1 MPPDDGD
8 VSLLVGGQLLSG
20 WQEVRIGV
28 GIERMPSD
36 FDLVVTDRY
45 PGKPAVPVQP
55 GMECVLRI
63 GDDTVVTGYV
73 DRYTISVSKRG
84 GTQIRVTG
92 RGKCQDLVD
101 CSAYL
106 RGSANQILSA
116 RSRQVIAQ
124 LAAIYG
130 IEVDARA
137 GDGEVVPQ
145 FNVILT
151 ETAWDIIDRTA
162 RHSDFLAY
170 EGPDGRL
177 ILARLATDRMA
188 SGFKE
193 GANVEEASVSRAYDK
208 RYSLYEAVFMPV
220 ETLAQFDRAALPD
233 FNTRATTRD
242 ITIGADA
249 PGQGR
254 RFRPLIVIA
263 ETLQNG
269 VDIAQRR
276 VDWERARRFGRSQPV
291 EILADSWRDAAGAL
305 WQPNRL
311 ARVQLPTLKLP
322 DVDWLISE
330 VSFERGRQ
338 GTHARLTL
346 MPREAFQPQPVYLTP
361 FDWQVQDALRQ
372 GGLAAGGGGPIP

>member
-1 MPPDDGD
+1 MPLNDDD
-8 VSLLVGGQLLSG
+8 VVLLVDGQLLSG
-20 WQEVRIGV
+20 WQEIRIGV

-36 FDLVVTDRY
+36 FELVVTDRY
-45 PGKPAVPVQP
+45 PGKPAVPLQP
-55 GMECVLRI
+55 GMDCVIKI
-63 GDDTVVTGYV
+63 GADTVITGYV
-73 DRYTISVSKRG
+73 DRYTISLSKRG

-92 RGKCQDLVD
+92 RGRCQDLVD

-116 RSRQVIAQ
+116 PSAQVIAQ

-130 IEVDARA
+130 VQVEARA
-137 GDGEVVPQ
+137 GPGAVVPQ

-151 ETAWDIIDRTA
+151 ETAWDIIDRIA
-162 RHSDFLAY
+162 RHSEFLAY

-177 ILARLATDRMA
+177 VLARLGTERMA

-193 GANVEEASVSRAYDK
+193 GANVEEASISRTHDK
-208 RYSLYEAVFMPV
+208 RYSLYEAVFMPI
-220 ETLAQFDRAALPD
+220 ETLAQFDRAAQPD
-233 FNTRATTRD
+233 FNTRARAFD
-242 ITIGADA
+242 VTIGADA

-276 VDWERARRFGRSQPV
+276 VEWERARRFGRSQAV

-322 DVDWLISE
+322 EVEWLISE

-372 GGLAAGGGGPIP
+372 GGGPPP